1 MHTEDLIAPDLILLL
16 LAAPTRWPQAKN
28 RINGITRLEKLLFLI
43 DQECEYDD
51 APSEPFN
58 FVAYH
63 YGPYSKEVY
72 ESVELLEEAGL
83 IAEEREFTDSA
94 LDYAEELLYSD
105 TATEISYE
113 RQFILTPDG
122 TSVAEYLS
130 RAHPKLQQQLHKLKD
145 KYAGLSLQ
153 DLIYDIYSRYPKYT
167 ERSVIREK
175 IMGSSV

>member
-1 MHTEDLIAPDLILLL
+1 MYTEELIAPDLILLL
-16 LAAPTRWPQAKN
+16 LVAPTRWPQAEN

-58 FVAYH
+58 FIPYH

-72 ESVELLEEAGL
+72 ESVELLEEVGL
-83 IAEEREFTDSA
+83 IAEKREFTDSD

-113 RQFILTPDG
+113 RQFLLTSDG
-122 TSVAEYLS
+122 TRVAEYLS
-130 RAHPKLQQQLHKLKD
+130 RAHPQLQQQIHRLKD

-153 DLIYDIYSRYPKYT
+153 DLIYNVYSRYPGYT
-167 ERSVIREK
+167 GRSVIREK
-175 IMGSSV
+175 IIGSST